1 MSRVRGARIYER
13 KPDPMSVKVIILMT
27 EAMRTGVEQAA
38 VRAGLPMSEWVR
50 FLISE
55 ALERG

>member
-1 MSRVRGARIYER
+1 MKRAERTYER
-13 KPDPMSVKVIILMT
+13 KADPLSVKVIILMT
-27 EAMRTGVEQAA
+27 EAMRAGVEQAA
-38 VRAGLPMSEWVR
+38 VKAGLPMSEWVR